1 MTRLRWLPG
10 LALAAVGASAGYG
23 IHLLLP
29 GLPWLTAALI
39 LGVLLGSI
47 PMLRRRLEGQLAPG
61 LALAGRRVLR
71 LGIVVLGLKLSLV
84 DIARLGWVAILAIV
98 ALVVASFG
106 ITWLVGRMFRLEG
119 DQAVLMAAGFSICGV
134 SAVGAMAAARRSPE
148 KDTGTPITLVTLY
161 GTLAIVALPALASLL
176 RLDDRQFGHWVGA
189 SVHDVGQVVATA
201 QTAGAVALAVA
212 VVVKLTRV
220 LMLAPMVAI
229 ASIQARNRNAARDVA
244 QGASPDSPQDESPDA
259 SPDSPQDES
268 PDASPDSPQDAAQDG
283 SPDAAPDAAPDA
295 SSRRPP
301 IVPVFILGFLAAVLL
316 RSLVPLPEA
325 ALAIADNL
333 QSALLAIA
341 LFGIGASL
349 RLDQLARSGLR
360 AVGAGLVA
368 WLAILGLALAVVFVF

>member
-10 LALAAVGASAGYG
+10 LALAVVGAAAGFG
-23 IHLLLP
+23 LHLLLP

-39 LGVLLGSI
+39 LGVLAGSI
-47 PMLRRRLEGQLAPG
+47 PPLRRGLDGLLAPG
-61 LALAGRRVLR
+61 LTLAGRRLLR

-98 ALVVASFG
+98 ALVAASFG
-106 ITWLVGRMFRLEG
+106 ITWLVCRLFRLEG

-148 KDTGTPITLVTLY
+148 RDTGTPITLVTLY
-161 GTLAIVALPALASLL
+161 GTLAIIVLPALASLL

-201 QTAGAVALAVA
+201 QTAGAAALAVA

-220 LMLAPMVAI
+220 LMLAPIVAI
-229 ASIQARNRNAARDVA
+229 ASIQTRRRDAA
-244 QGASPDSPQDESPDA
+244 QDA
-259 SPDSPQDES
+259 SPD
-268 PDASPDSPQDAAQDG
+268 AAQDA
-283 SPDAAPDAAPDA
+283 SRYA

-301 IVPVFILGFLAAVLL
+301 IVPLFILGFLAAVLL

-325 ALAIADNL
+325 ALAIADVL

-349 RLDQLARSGLR
+349 RLEQLARSGLR
-360 AVGAGLVA
+360 AIGAGLVS
-368 WLAILGLALAVVFVF
+368 WIAILGLALAVVFVS

>member
-10 LALAAVGASAGYG
+10 LALAAAGAGAGYG

-29 GLPWLTAALI
+29 GLPWLTVALI

-47 PMLRRRLEGQLAPG
+47 PTLRRRLDGPLAPG

-71 LGIVVLGLKLSLV
+71 LGIVVLGLKLSLL

-98 ALVVASFG
+98 ALVVACFG
-106 ITWLVGRMFRLEG
+106 ITWLVGRLFRLEG

-229 ASIQARNRNAARDVA
+229 ASIQARKRDTA
-244 QGASPDSPQDESPDA
+244 WEASEGPS
-259 SPDSPQDES
+259 
-268 PDASPDSPQDAAQDG
+268 
-283 SPDAAPDAAPDA
+283 AP
-295 SSRRPP
+295 RPA
-301 IVPVFILGFLAAVLL
+301 IVPLFIVGFLAAVLL
-316 RSLVPLPEA
+316 RSFLPLPNGM
-325 ALAIADNL
+325 LAIADIV
-333 QSALLAIA
+333 QSALLATA

>member
-10 LALAAVGASAGYG
+10 LALAAAGAGAGYG

-47 PMLRRRLEGQLAPG
+47 PTLRRRLDGPLAPG

-71 LGIVVLGLKLSLV
+71 LGIVVLGLKLSLL

-98 ALVVASFG
+98 ALVVACFG
-106 ITWLVGRMFRLEG
+106 ITWLVGRLFRLEG

-229 ASIQARNRNAARDVA
+229 ASIQARKRDAARE
-244 QGASPDSPQDESPDA
+244 ASEDA
-259 SPDSPQDES
+259 S
-268 PDASPDSPQDAAQDG
+268 
-283 SPDAAPDAAPDA
+283 AP
-295 SSRRPP
+295 RPA
-301 IVPVFILGFLAAVLL
+301 IVPLFIVGFLAAVLL
-316 RSLVPLPEA
+316 RSFLPLPNGM
-325 ALAIADNL
+325 LAIADIV
-333 QSALLAIA
+333 QSALLATA

-368 WLAILGLALAVVFVF
+368 WLAILGLALAVVYVF